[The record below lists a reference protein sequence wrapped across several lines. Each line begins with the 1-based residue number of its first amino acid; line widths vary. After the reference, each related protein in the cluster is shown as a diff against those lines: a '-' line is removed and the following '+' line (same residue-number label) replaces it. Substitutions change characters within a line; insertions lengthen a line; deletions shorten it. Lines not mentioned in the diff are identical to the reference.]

1 MMRRQYLGDEKDA
14 FKWDYH
20 NFLIRELGYSSLSI
34 LLMLTKDN
42 DKKPNDGKSKPR
54 GFKCADERIY
64 SLCDELKKSKK
75 EDWKFLELIKEM
87 PARMNENYTVRFH
100 AAKTIFNYSARNDY
114 FDSFEGSQQDELI
127 FVDPNTGFEPG
138 TATCD
143 HVKYA
148 DINKLFSKISED
160 SIISVFQY
168 LPRKKIADV
177 YKNIRKQISCNCYVN
192 GLYWSGKLMFVVIG
206 KNKKRIEQVRTI
218 NECYK
223 SQRPVELI
231 NL

>member
-1 MMRRQYLGDEKDA
+1 MGLSKN
-14 FKWDYH
+14 

-34 LLMLTKDN
+34 LLMLTEDDSENK
-42 DKKPNDGKSKPR
+42 GHGTTAPR

-75 EDWKFLELIKEM
+75 EDWKFLELIKECL

-114 FDSFEGSQQDELI
+114 FDSFDGSQQNELV
-127 FVDPNTGFEPG
+127 FVDPNTGFKPR
-138 TATCD
+138 TAKMTNCNY
-143 HVKYA
+143 VQYA
-148 DINKLFSKISED
+148 DINKLLSKIGED
-160 SIISVFQY
+160 SIISILQFKQGWNISFDKTY
-168 LPRKKIADV
+168 NNIQ
-177 YKNIRKQISCNCYVN
+177 KNIFCDSYIA
-192 GLYWSGKLMFVVIG
+192 GLYWPNKLKFDQLMFVAIG

-231 NL
+231 